1 MNSKN
6 LLLIFTR
13 NPELGKVKTRLAK
26 DVGDHAALDIYKFL
40 LDHTVAVTKYLASDK
55 EVYYSEEIHQ
65 NDIWDPEVYTKKLQQ
80 GEDLGARM
88 KNAFAVGFKN
98 GYSKIAI
105 IGSDLYDITSE
116 VISEA
121 FNRLEETDFVI
132 GPATDGG
139 YYLLGMRSL
148 NTSIFVNKRWGT
160 STVLQ
165 STLKDLSA
173 ESVSLLEEKNDVD
186 HYSDIK
192 GHKEFQ
198 KFFKKHDDT

>member
-26 DVGDHAALDIYKFL
+26 DVGDKAALNIYKFL
-40 LDHTVAVTKYLASDK
+40 LDHTVAVTKNIASDK
-55 EVYYSEEIHQ
+55 EVYYSEEIHN
-65 NDIWDPEVYTKKLQQ
+65 NDIWDPQVYTKKLQQ
-80 GEDLGARM
+80 GENLGDRM
-88 KNAFAVGFKN
+88 KNAFAEGFKN

-105 IGSDLYDITSE
+105 IGSDLFDITSE
-116 VISEA
+116 EIAEA
-121 FNRLEETDFVI
+121 FDKLNEADFVV

-139 YYLLGMRSL
+139 YYLLGMRCL
-148 NTSIFVNKRWGT
+148 KTSIFVDKQWGT

-165 STLKDLSA
+165 ETLKDLSA
-173 ESVSLLEEKNDVD
+173 ESVSLLGEKNDVD

-192 GHKEFQ
+192 DQEEFQ
-198 KFFKKHDDT
+198 KFF